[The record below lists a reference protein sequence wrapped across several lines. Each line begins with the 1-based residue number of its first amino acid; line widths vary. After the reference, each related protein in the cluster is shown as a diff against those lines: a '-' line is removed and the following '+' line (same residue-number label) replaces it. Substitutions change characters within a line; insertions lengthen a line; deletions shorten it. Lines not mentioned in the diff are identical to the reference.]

1 MSCVSEVLH
10 DVMDFYF
17 RYSQPTTISTWSYV
31 TDSFIQSQD
40 ATLDSTPSRGTAGY
54 RWEWNYMVVLS
65 VSLDITSGLVF
76 LIPLLIVN
84 TLISWVTN
92 YLLILARNFSV
103 NFEFHLWNYKKA
115 LVTFDAKFKSKTHD
129 CRRNLSAMIL
139 EGNQIVYYF

>member
-115 LVTFDAKFKSKTHD
+115 LVTFDAKFKSKTLD
-129 CRRNLSAMIL
+129 CKRNLSAMIL

>member
-17 RYSQPTTISTWSYV
+17 RYSQPTTINTWSYV

-76 LIPLLIVN
+76 LIALLIVN

-115 LVTFDAKFKSKTHD
+115 LVTFDAKFKSKIHD
-129 CRRNLSAMIL
+129 CKRNLSAMIL
-139 EGNQIVYYF
+139 EGSQIVYYF